1 MRKSVL
7 FSTGVAM
14 LFLAS
19 LGQASQ
25 DAVDNGRLLVKPYK
39 NNTFQTGAYRMGK
52 AELFGYIG
60 ELKDSAQ
67 LTGIVLRDSE
77 HASDEQKHA
86 LAVTAKAQ
94 HIDAFVDEDGK
105 LQPLV
110 DPQVAPVP
118 DPVATPAAAAV
129 TDGH

>member
-7 FSTGVAM
+7 LSLAATM
-14 LFLAS
+14 LVLANFAQ
-19 LGQASQ
+19 GRQ
-25 DAVDNGRLLVKPYK
+25 DAVDNGRLLVTPYK

-60 ELKDSAQ
+60 ELKDSAK
-67 LTGIVLRDSE
+67 LTGIVLRDPE
-77 HASDEQKHA
+77 HASDEQKHV

-94 HIDAFVDEDGK
+94 HIEAFVDVDGK

-110 DPQVAPVP
+110 DPQAAPEAI
-118 DPVATPAAAAV
+118 PVAAPAAAP
-129 TDGH
+129 GH

>member
-1 MRKSVL
+1 MRKSVSL
-7 FSTGVAM
+7 SIGVSM
-14 LFLAS
+14 LCLAS
-19 LGQASQ
+19 LGQASS

-60 ELKDSAQ
+60 ELKDSAK
-67 LTGIVLRDSE
+67 LTGIVLRDPE
-77 HASDEQKHA
+77 RASDEQKHA

-110 DPQVAPVP
+110 DPQAAPAAT
-118 DPVATPAAAAV
+118 PVAVPAAAPV
-129 TDGH
+129 TAGH